1 MQSTSSVNKP
11 RKLGKKK
18 SVYSQKVTLL
28 KTGNDWDL
36 DLDLSNYEEPAQMDV
51 MVK

>member
-1 MQSTSSVNKP
+1 MQSTSSVKKP
-11 RKLGKKK
+11 RKIGKKK

-28 KTGNDWDL
+28 KTGNDL
-36 DLDLSNYEEPAQMDV
+36 DLDPSNYEEPAQMDV